1 MKIIVLDGYTLNP
14 GDISWE
20 AIEKFGDVTI
30 YERTPEELIIERA
43 KDADILF
50 TNKTPLTKKTL
61 DQCPNL
67 KFIGALATGFN
78 VIDIVAAKEKGIP
91 VCNVPVY
98 GSDVV
103 GQFAIAL
110 LLEIA
115 HNIGHHARRVSEGA
129 WAKSAD
135 WCFWDTPQIE
145 LSGKTIGI
153 IGYGNIGRSTG
164 RIAQAMNM
172 TVLAYDKYQDKSLE
186 NNNMRYASLEELFK
200 ESDVIALHCPL
211 FPETKEIICKKNI
224 EQMKDGV
231 IIINNS
237 RGPLINE
244 KDLADALNSGKIY
257 AAGLDTLEVE
267 PMSSDSPL
275 TNAKNC
281 FITPHISWSAKE
293 ARARI
298 MKCSAENLQKFIEGQ
313 PQNIV
318 NK

>member
-129 WAKSAD
+129 
-135 WCFWDTPQIE
+135 
-145 LSGKTIGI
+145 
-153 IGYGNIGRSTG
+153 
-164 RIAQAMNM
+164 
-172 TVLAYDKYQDKSLE
+172 
-186 NNNMRYASLEELFK
+186 
-200 ESDVIALHCPL
+200 
-211 FPETKEIICKKNI
+211 
-224 EQMKDGV
+224 
-231 IIINNS
+231 
-237 RGPLINE
+237 
-244 KDLADALNSGKIY
+244 
-257 AAGLDTLEVE
+257 
-267 PMSSDSPL
+267 
-275 TNAKNC
+275 
-281 FITPHISWSAKE
+281 
-293 ARARI
+293 
-298 MKCSAENLQKFIEGQ
+298 
-313 PQNIV
+313 
-318 NK
+318 